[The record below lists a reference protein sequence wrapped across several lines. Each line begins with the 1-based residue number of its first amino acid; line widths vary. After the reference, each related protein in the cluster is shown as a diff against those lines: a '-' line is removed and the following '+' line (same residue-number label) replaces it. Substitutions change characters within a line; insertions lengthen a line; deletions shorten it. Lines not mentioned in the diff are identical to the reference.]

1 MFVFCTYQT
10 KHDIEMLLMK
20 KKKHDALAEAKRQ
33 LAVQTGGEDAAEEG
47 EGKEIFLACWCCLNI
62 CAFR

>member
-1 MFVFCTYQT
+1 LFVFGTYQT

-47 EGKEIFLACWCCLNI
+47 EGQGTILSVLVLLEYL
-62 CAFR
+62 

>member
-1 MFVFCTYQT
+1 
-10 KHDIEMLLMK
+10 MLLMK

>member
-1 MFVFCTYQT
+1 
-10 KHDIEMLLMK
+10 MK

-47 EGKEIFLACWCCLNI
+47 EEQGTILSVLVLLEYL
-62 CAFR
+62 

>member
-1 MFVFCTYQT
+1 
-10 KHDIEMLLMK
+10 MK

-47 EGKEIFLACWCCLNI
+47 EGKELFLACWCCSNI
-62 CAFR
+62 CDFR